1 MNFTNIKNIKYSKA
15 DNSTIDLLAT
25 CKEIG
30 EIPMTLN
37 IVDTEDN
44 HHFSTGTFKTVIEN
58 DIEVEKEILI
68 PLEEYCLTLEIA
80 EYSEPVYPT
89 IIPSSITMRQVRLYL
104 LSKDLLDNVGALVST
119 NKAWQI
125 EWEYA
130 NEVLRT
136 NQLIPA
142 MQSTLNLTNEQVD
155 TMFLEA
161 SKL

>member
-1 MNFTNIKNIKYSKA
+1 MNFTNIKNLKYSKA
-15 DNSTIDLLAT
+15 DNSMIDILAT
-25 CKEIG
+25 CAEYG

-37 IVDTEDN
+37 ILDTEDL
-44 HHFSTGTFKTVIEN
+44 HHFATGTFETVIEN

-68 PLEEYCLTLEIA
+68 PLEEYCKTLQIA
-80 EYSEPVYPT
+80 AYVEPEVRV
-89 IIPSSITMRQVRLYL
+89 IIPNSITMRQTRLYL
-104 LSKDLLDNVGALVST
+104 LSLNLLDEVESFVPQNP
-119 NKAWQI
+119 AWKI

-142 MQSTLNLTNEQVD
+142 MQSALNLTNEQID

-161 SKL
+161 GKL

>member
-1 MNFTNIKNIKYSKA
+1 MKFTNIRDLKYSKA
-15 DNSTIDLLAT
+15 DNSTIDLFAT
-25 CKEIG
+25 CQEFG

-44 HHFSTGTFKTVIEN
+44 HHFATGTFETVIEN
-58 DIEVEKEILI
+58 EVEVEKEVLI
-68 PLEEYCLTLEIA
+68 PLEEYCKTLNIDP
-80 EYSEPVYPT
+80 YIEPEPII
-89 IIPSSITMRQVRLYL
+89 IIPNSITMRQTRLYL
-104 LSKDLLDNVGALVST
+104 LSLNLLDEVEAFVSQ
-119 NKAWQI
+119 NQAWQI

-136 NQLIPA
+136 NQLITA
-142 MQSTLNLTNEQVD
+142 MQNALNLTDEQVD